1 MSNLFLNNDK
11 INEMNSR
18 YSRQILFQQIGNSG
32 QEKLRN
38 SRVLLVGCGALG
50 ASHAEILARAGV
62 GRLRIVDRDFVELSN
77 LQRQI
82 LFSES
87 DARERLPK
95 AVAAQNRIAQINSE
109 IEVESIVADVNNS
122 NVESFVKDVDLV
134 LDGTDNFQIR
144 YLVNDACVKNN
155 KPWIYG
161 AAVSSYGTTM
171 TIQPNETPCLRCIFE
186 EIPNAGSAPT
196 CDTAGVIHPIITS
209 ISAVQT
215 TEALKILTGN
225 SDALH
230 KSLMQIDVW
239 ENQWRK
245 IKLGAPNIDCETC
258 GKKNFEF
265 LEAENA
271 DFFTALCGRDAVQIQ
286 PQNSLKIDLERLA
299 EKLKNTGEIKLNEYL
314 LRLNIDG
321 YELTVFKDAR
331 AIIRGTDDISTAR
344 SIYAKYIGL

>member
-1 MSNLFLNNDK
+1 MKNN
-11 INEMNSR
+11 R
-18 YSRQILFQQIGNSG
+18 YSRQILFQEIGKSG
-32 QEKLRN
+32 QEKLLK

-50 ASHAEILARAGV
+50 ASHAEILARAGI
-62 GRLRIVDRDFVELSN
+62 GFLRIVDRDFVEFSN
-77 LQRQI
+77 LQRQT
-82 LFSES
+82 LYSEK

-95 AVAAQNRIAQINSE
+95 AVAARNRIAEINSE
-109 IEVESIVADVNNS
+109 IETEAIVADVNNS

-155 KPWIYG
+155 KTWIYG

-171 TIQPNETPCLRCIFE
+171 TIIPKETPCLRCIFE
-186 EIPNAGSAPT
+186 EMPSAGSAPT
-196 CDTAGVIHPIITS
+196 CDTAGVIQPIITS
-209 ISAVQT
+209 ISAIQT
-215 TEALKILTGN
+215 TEALKILTEN
-225 SDALH
+225 HERLH

-245 IKLGAPNIDCETC
+245 IKLGEPNIDCETC
-258 GKKNFEF
+258 GKRNFEF

-286 PQNSLKIDLERLA
+286 PQNASKIDLENLA
-299 EKLKNTGEIKLNEYL
+299 EKLKNLGEIKLNEYL
-314 LRLNIDG
+314 LRLTIED
-321 YELTVFKDAR
+321 YELTIFKDAR

-344 SIYAKYIGL
+344 SIYAKYIGV